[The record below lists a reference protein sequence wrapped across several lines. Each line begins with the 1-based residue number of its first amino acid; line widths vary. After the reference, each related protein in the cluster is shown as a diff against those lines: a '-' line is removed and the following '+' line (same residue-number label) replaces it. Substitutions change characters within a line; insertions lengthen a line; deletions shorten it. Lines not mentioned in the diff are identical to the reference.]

1 MAIVNIS
8 VGDAKA
14 KFSELISRAAAGERF
29 VIRRRD
35 KPVAAII
42 GTDDL
47 ERLDGR
53 QKAAAAIARKLG
65 HKTSVIRD
73 IELGKVHPLLA
84 LYGTWENQ
92 PEWDEIAK
100 LIYRN
105 RRRKS
110 KRPVVEL

>member
-8 VGDAKA
+8 VGAAKA

-47 ERLDGR
+47 ERLAGR
-53 QKAAAAIARKLG
+53 QRTAAVIAKKLG
-65 HKTSVIRD
+65 HKPGLVRD
-73 IELGKVHPLLA
+73 IENGKVHPLMA
-84 LYGTWENQ
+84 LYGVWESQ
-92 PEWDEIAK
+92 PEWDGIVK
-100 LIYRN
+100 DIYRN

-110 KRPVVEL
+110 TRPAVNL